1 MSQIGCSIAGF
12 FARSVAVLRPVFV
25 NSAQPHD
32 FKAKSWGRNYRK
44 AYRFLN

>member
-1 MSQIGCSIAGF
+1 MSQIGCSIADF

-25 NSAQPHD
+25 SSAQAHD
-32 FKAKSWGRNYRK
+32 FQAKSRSRNYRK